1 METPVHY
8 DFLIR
13 LKPKTNQSPQHVN
26 VDQPLQQA
34 AATFS
39 VLFLLYKQQIYSLHG
54 AEFFATDRRPELIS
68 RKTIHITAGDSLCR
82 HINDFKDILTGM
94 GILGIKRSEIL
105 FEIATKAHDCNGVFM
120 SVIIRKKVYSE
131 IRLHNEEDDIARSE
145 RESMEV
151 GARPV
156 PATKSSIDA
165 LERVVFDVS
174 AASASD
180 CAVCMEEI
188 SAGSEAIRMPCS
200 HVYHS
205 DCIVQWLQTS
215 HLCPLCRYH
224 MPCE

>member
-1 METPVHY
+1 METPIHY
-8 DFLIR
+8 DFLVK
-13 LKPKTNQSPQHVN
+13 LKPKTNKNPQHVN
-26 VDQPLQQA
+26 IDQPLEQA
-34 AATFS
+34 ATKFS
-39 VLFLLYKQQIYSLHG
+39 VLFLLYKRQIYSLNG
-54 AEFFATDRRPELIS
+54 LEFLATDGRPEPIS
-68 RKTIHITAGDSLCR
+68 RKIIHIPVGDSPCH

-105 FEIATKAHDCNGVFM
+105 FEIATKAHDCDSVFM
-120 SVIIRKKVYSE
+120 AVIIRKTVYSE
-131 IRLHNEEDDIARSE
+131 IRLHNEEDDIARAE

-151 GARPV
+151 EARPF

-174 AASASD
+174 ASASD
-180 CAVCMEEI
+180 CTVCMEEI

-205 DCIVQWLQTS
+205 DCIVQWLQIS